1 MTVAVVFNEHSHLK
15 VEQLQAL
22 GSQVLRFFM
31 GATFIACQGYGHQYI
46 AGTTVLAVEDN
57 LDYKRRLA
65 MMVRTLLSHKPD
77 YLVSIGGDGLA
88 SYIASTVVATASKVT
103 LLGMAAGTANVGPIV
118 SFSYEQLSRLKLSDL
133 EAVPIDGISV
143 SDDSGPLGVGFNDV
157 IFGNSFLG
165 TEEGVCCNL
174 SVEELLIHQ
183 RRVPIEVGTRIVSKD
198 FSVRVDGQLQSYPL
212 SAPIAQIVVTPL
224 QFDRLYGRAIF
235 GSLCLGRDAQSL
247 GALGLCTRNIVDSSP
262 DAWTYR
268 GFTGIQH
275 LVFPS
280 GCEVKLSHLG
290 ADAHIIIDGNPFLR
304 KGDVHVSLLQGAV
317 RALKPKGGM
326 A

>member
-15 VEQLQAL
+15 AEQLQAL
-22 GSQVLRFFM
+22 GSQVSRFFL

-46 AGTTVLAVEDN
+46 EGAIVLTVEDG
-57 LDYKRRLA
+57 LDYKMRLA

-77 YLVSIGGDGLA
+77 YLVSVGGDGLA
-88 SYIASTVVATASKVT
+88 SYIASAVVATASKVT
-103 LLGMAAGTANVGPIV
+103 LLGIAAGTANVGPIV
-118 SFSYEQLSRLKLSDL
+118 SLSGEQLSHLKLSDL
-133 EAVPIDGISV
+133 KAVPLDGIFI

-165 TEEGVCCNL
+165 TEDGVCCNL

-183 RRVPIEVGTRIVSKD
+183 RRVPIEVGTRIVTKE
-198 FSVRVDGQLQSYPL
+198 FSVLVDGQSQSFVI

-235 GSLCLGRDAQSL
+235 GGLCLGRESQSL
-247 GALGLCTRNIVDSSP
+247 GALGLCTRNVVDSSP
-262 DAWTYR
+262 DAWAYR
-268 GFTGIQH
+268 GFTAIQH
-275 LVFPS
+275 LVFPP
-280 GCEVKLSHLG
+280 GCEITLARLG
-290 ADAHIIIDGNPFLR
+290 SDAHIIIDGNPFLR
-304 KGDVHVSLLQGAV
+304 RGDVHVSLLQGAV
-317 RALKPKGGM
+317 RALKPKGGK